1 MTEQLTTAH
10 EFKEQA
16 IVCVTGIGL
25 HSYSSVLIHWLA
37 AVLGTCSFG
46 VNVGMDP
53 NEKQSAISHNMLPIQ
68 ELCMKAHTVSLT
80 VLFLAPSTVPSTF
93 LFSNIF
99 LMTVED
105 MCYSKTHLC
114 NFAKKARRKIDP
126 YLKQGVLPSTSQC
139 TLGLA
144 T

>member
-1 MTEQLTTAH
+1 MTEQLTTTH

-16 IVCVTGIGL
+16 IVYVAGIGL
-25 HSYSSVLIHWLA
+25 HSYPNVLIHWLA
-37 AVLGTCSFG
+37 AVLGTCSLG

-53 NEKQSAISHNMLPIQ
+53 NEQQSAISHNMLPIQ
-68 ELCMKAHTVSLT
+68 ELCMKSHTVSLT
-80 VLFLAPSTVPSTF
+80 VLFLASSTVPSTF

-99 LMTVED
+99 LITVKV

-126 YLKQGVLPSTSQC
+126 
-139 TLGLA
+139 
-144 T
+144 